1 MVRILIDTVSMLFVE
16 LVEPFVAS
24 SVRVSLNA
32 ESVKL
37 LVLPGALKLF
47 AIRPSVHSEALH
59 VSVFIISSVNLLI
72 GPALD
77 AVSISL
83 PIFEV
88 ADKLHPVRIA
98 LLADAL

>member
-1 MVRILIDTVSMLFVE
+1 MLFVE

-47 AIRPSVHSEALH
+47 AIRPGVHTEALH
-59 VSVFIISSVNLLI
+59 VSVFIISCVNLLI